1 MSMHGQRCRAL
12 LAFAGLAAALA
23 LPSCQRRAKSEAKAK
38 VGETPVLGQVAVK
51 PIPGLELGG
60 RRLTLDAGQLAM
72 RVRDLLDHAA
82 VFARPDGRPAAVDV
96 SLEIIPFAEGGGD
109 ATEIGVKLR
118 LRMAIRPEGAAP
130 ARFAEDVAAVGQAPL
145 AMADAEA
152 AQAALQRLA
161 ERTTGDL
168 LAAYLARQKL
178 WTGEGKDVV
187 VALTS
192 SDMDLRLEALR
203 VIGARQL
210 RDQVPAVMK
219 LLNDADEGLRD
230 AALGTLVALRERA
243 AVKVLATSTQMRDAR
258 EMRKILDAIATLGG
272 PEAAD
277 YLAFVAET
285 HDDEEIRGMAKT
297 ALERL
302 TRGSGGRRPTK

>member
-12 LAFAGLAAALA
+12 FAFAGLAAALA
-23 LPSCQRRAKSEAKAK
+23 LPSCHRRAKSEAKG
-38 VGETPVLGQVAVK
+38 GEPPVLGQVQVK

-60 RRLTLDAGQLAM
+60 RRLTIDPGQLA
-72 RVRDLLDHAA
+72 VKVSELLDHAA
-82 VFARPDGRPAAVDV
+82 VFAKPDGRPATVDV
-96 SLEIIPFAEGGGD
+96 SLEVIPFAEGGGD

-130 ARFAEDVAAVGQAPL
+130 ARFADDVAAVGQSPL
-145 AMADAEA
+145 AKADADA

-178 WTGEGKDVV
+178 WTGEGKEVFA
-187 VALTS
+187 ALAS

-219 LLNDADEGLRD
+219 LLNDDDESLRD
-230 AALGTLVALRERA
+230 AALGTLVALRERS

-285 HDDEEIRGMAKT
+285 HDDEEIRAMAKT

-302 TRGSGGRRPTK
+302 GRGSGRRRPTK